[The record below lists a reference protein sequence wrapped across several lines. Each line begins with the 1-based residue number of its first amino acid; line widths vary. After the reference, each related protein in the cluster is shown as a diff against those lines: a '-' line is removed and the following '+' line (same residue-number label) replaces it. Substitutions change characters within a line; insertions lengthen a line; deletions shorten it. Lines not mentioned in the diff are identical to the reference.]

1 MGYHHLLVVSPPAQ
15 PPPPRLSLFSRSPRG
30 AVTASASHDGARL
43 SASAA
48 TRRRVVL
55 LVGVSVLP
63 LLRLRDT
70 AAAAHPSTADLV
82 TDRMDFHK
90 TEGMQP
96 EKPLAEPPQPE
107 VNGPSPGN
115 PFVDLLNAI
124 AVIASGVLAGLLGT
138 SQREKKALQSTIS
151 FMEIKLAENEAA
163 MSLLRESYEKRL
175 LDEQAALKK
184 QTRMFQDEEAS
195 LLDQLNSTKR
205 TVTSLKEKVIYE
217 RELVEQ
223 LKHEIYQLENSFAQA
238 EEAKHML
245 EGKLSEKLE
254 ALAILH
260 DKVNLLSQDLN
271 DKEKLIR
278 ELSSSLS
285 SKEGEYQ
292 SLHLIY
298 SQTEESLEHANSR
311 IEQLEKDVLAA
322 KDDIKS
328 KISLVDSL
336 NEEVQRLY
344 AAKSEAGEKIS
355 ELTKQYAELGA
366 ASEMRA
372 SRDSEL
378 LFDKDSQFSQLEE
391 KLSSALSDSRKD
403 RAIIAELNIE
413 LEANRTV
420 LDNEV
425 EARKS
430 VSDLI
435 QFTEEVLK
443 ESRNEVSKLS
453 EELNGVNISNQD
465 LTTQILKFTNES
477 IEVKQALT
485 NKVEEAESVSK
496 ALSGELASTREILE
510 KSQEDLEAASNQL
523 VSTTEA
529 HDELNKELLDAYK
542 KLEST
547 TNDLVR
553 ERKIN
558 ATLNRELEAIVK
570 QSLVDSEARRT
581 LQADLNEAT
590 ISLNEVSESTLLL
603 SNKLGSSNSMISNIR
618 EDKKM
623 LSEALVE
630 QKKSTAEAQKN
641 MADAQ
646 NLIQSLGA
654 QREKFEMSSKK
665 LEEELATAKG
675 EILCLRRQ
683 ISAIGSQDPNS
694 LLETSVAPN
703 FSQPSKQ
710 QHVNYRT
717 DAGAHRS
724 AKKIYRRKDRPAR

>member
-1 MGYHHLLVVSPPAQ
+1 M
-15 PPPPRLSLFSRSPRG
+15 
-30 AVTASASHDGARL
+30 
-43 SASAA
+43 
-48 TRRRVVL
+48 
-55 LVGVSVLP
+55 
-63 LLRLRDT
+63 
-70 AAAAHPSTADLV
+70 
-82 TDRMDFHK
+82 
-90 TEGMQP
+90 
-96 EKPLAEPPQPE
+96 
-107 VNGPSPGN
+107 
-115 PFVDLLNAI
+115 
-124 AVIASGVLAGLLGT
+124 
-138 SQREKKALQSTIS
+138 
-151 FMEIKLAENEAA
+151 AENEAA

-285 SKEGEYQ
+285 SKESEYQ

-298 SQTEESLEHANSR
+298 SQTEGCLEHANSR

-646 NLIQSLGA
+646 NLIQSLGV

>member
-1 MGYHHLLVVSPPAQ
+1 MGYHHLLVVSTPAQ

-70 AAAAHPSTADLV
+70 AAAAHPSAADLV

-107 VNGPSPGN
+107 
-115 PFVDLLNAI
+115 
-124 AVIASGVLAGLLGT
+124 
-138 SQREKKALQSTIS
+138 
-151 FMEIKLAENEAA
+151 MEIKLAENEAA

-285 SKEGEYQ
+285 SKESEYQ

-298 SQTEESLEHANSR
+298 SQTEGCLEHANSR

-646 NLIQSLGA
+646 NLIQSLGV

>member
-1 MGYHHLLVVSPPAQ
+1 MRKSKDYTLQ
-15 PPPPRLSLFSRSPRG
+15 
-30 AVTASASHDGARL
+30 
-43 SASAA
+43 
-48 TRRRVVL
+48 RV
-55 LVGVSVLP
+55 
-63 LLRLRDT
+63 
-70 AAAAHPSTADLV
+70 
-82 TDRMDFHK
+82 
-90 TEGMQP
+90 
-96 EKPLAEPPQPE
+96 
-107 VNGPSPGN
+107 
-115 PFVDLLNAI
+115 
-124 AVIASGVLAGLLGT
+124 
-138 SQREKKALQSTIS
+138 
-151 FMEIKLAENEAA
+151 
-163 MSLLRESYEKRL
+163 
-175 LDEQAALKK
+175 
-184 QTRMFQDEEAS
+184 
-195 LLDQLNSTKR
+195 
-205 TVTSLKEKVIYE
+205 
-217 RELVEQ
+217 
-223 LKHEIYQLENSFAQA
+223 
-238 EEAKHML
+238 
-245 EGKLSEKLE
+245 KLE
-254 ALAILH
+254 
-260 DKVNLLSQDLN
+260 K
-271 DKEKLIR
+271 
-278 ELSSSLS
+278 
-285 SKEGEYQ
+285 
-292 SLHLIY
+292 
-298 SQTEESLEHANSR
+298 
-311 IEQLEKDVLAA
+311 
-322 KDDIKS
+322 
-328 KISLVDSL
+328 
-336 NEEVQRLY
+336 
-344 AAKSEAGEKIS
+344 KIS

-646 NLIQSLGA
+646 NLIQSLGV